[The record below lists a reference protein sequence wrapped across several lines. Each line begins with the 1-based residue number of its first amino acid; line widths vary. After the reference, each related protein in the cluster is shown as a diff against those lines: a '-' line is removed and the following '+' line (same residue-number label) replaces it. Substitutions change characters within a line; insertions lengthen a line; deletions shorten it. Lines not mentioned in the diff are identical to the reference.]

1 MSEVFRRRY
10 LCKACGKS
18 YKYKN
23 GLNSHIKYECG
34 QTPQFHCPYCPHS
47 SHQKSNLKVHLVKK
61 HRMTISFNDDSIHPV
76 VDVENEFINTYIY
89 SLVIWNLPVALV
101 VRRLKR
107 RIMEEDKIYRCSA
120 CNKSYV
126 YKAGLSRH
134 QKYECGKE
142 PQFQCPH
149 CPYRAKIKSNLTAH
163 VAYKHMNFR

>member
-1 MSEVFRRRY
+1 MSE
-10 LCKACGKS
+10 
-18 YKYKN
+18 
-23 GLNSHIKYECG
+23 
-34 QTPQFHCPYCPHS
+34 
-47 SHQKSNLKVHLVKK
+47 
-61 HRMTISFNDDSIHPV
+61 
-76 VDVENEFINTYIY
+76 
-89 SLVIWNLPVALV
+89 VALV

-163 VAYKHMNFR
+163 VAYKHMNFRLATHMHQMFQNVHIIAQFIST